1 MGALVELADV
11 GTVATTK
18 VLLFIATDAEGDITP
33 DAAFLGEAKGWEGG
47 GPDVRAPNKFL
58 RAGEGGGTTT
68 PPFCGM
74 EMTGELCKP
83 VFWFVDES

>member
-33 DAAFLGEAKGWEGG
+33 DAAFLGEAKG
-47 GPDVRAPNKFL
+47 
-58 RAGEGGGTTT
+58 
-68 PPFCGM
+68 
-74 EMTGELCKP
+74 
-83 VFWFVDES
+83 